1 MAKTK
6 PIGVRFDLDMLEMM
20 AEDKIADS
28 PQKALN
34 FLSQFWNER
43 RDKIKF
49 AEKFAHLTLK
59 KNADEVKKNPK
70 KEDAEEMS
78 EELANKI
85 IAIQTQPKPSFI
97 DIKNFKAYK
106 EKQIEELNKQ
116 YKKS

>member
-116 YKKS
+116 YKNL